1 MMYIEG
7 HWETINTL
15 SDISRIIREYYNDG
29 LAGKMDELLASTKIS
44 DYELERLEELEMVM
58 QQIRDLV
65 F

>member
-7 HWETINTL
+7 HWEAVDSL
-15 SDISRIIREYYNDG
+15 DDVVRVIREYYN
-29 LAGKMDELLASTKIS
+29 
-44 DYELERLEELEMVM
+44 YELADKMEELMESITVANDERERLDELEMVV

>member
-7 HWETINTL
+7 HWETVDTL
-15 SDISRIIREYYNDG
+15 EDILRVIREYYN
-29 LAGKMDELLASTKIS
+29 
-44 DYELERLEELEMVM
+44 YELADKMEELMESITVSNDERERLDELEMVV